1 MSLSSMVLLQI
12 DPDRVRARP
21 FEGDAPWPVHMDR
34 VAHWLAAAQPVEIE
48 ARQVHLLRTLRLVER
63 GQPAVKA
70 VGEPRI
76 DPATRSPLPHFLEA
90 SVPKALEHAARAVSL
105 LLTIVHQ
112 PLTPGGILQRAAR

>member
-1 MSLSSMVLLQI
+1 MSLSSVVLLQI

-34 VAHWLAAAQPVEIE
+34 VAHRPAAQPVEIE

-70 VGEPRI
+70 GGEPRI
-76 DPATRSPLPHFLEA
+76 DAPTPSRLPEFPEAAVAKPLD
-90 SVPKALEHAARAVSL
+90 HA
-105 LLTIVHQ
+105 
-112 PLTPGGILQRAAR
+112 GGL